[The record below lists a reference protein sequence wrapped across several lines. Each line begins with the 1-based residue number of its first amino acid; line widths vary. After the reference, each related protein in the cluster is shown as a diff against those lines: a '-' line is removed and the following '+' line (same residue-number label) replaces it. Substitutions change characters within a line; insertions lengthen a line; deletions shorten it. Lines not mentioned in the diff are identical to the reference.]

1 MDLLRR
7 IAISNG
13 DSNRKD
19 AATAAMAQ
27 EDQQIIARW
36 NKELED
42 ELWQKILDRIERRGY
57 AGVGKNAANP
67 EWVTSAAN
75 FSGHYLIN

>member
-57 AGVGKNAANP
+57 AGIGKNAATP
-67 EWVTSAAN
+67 EWAAN
-75 FSGHYLIN
+75 TATI